1 MNKGKLTINNSN
13 DTIIKITIVV
23 FTFILYA
30 QTIKFDFTLD
40 DETFYVQNPLV
51 QNGIN
56 KIGEIFTSPSIGEQ
70 SQYTSNQPYR
80 PLTILVFAIE
90 NSLFGN
96 VPSVLHFFNLFIYTL
111 IVLVLYAT
119 LKKLFSDYSY
129 SLIAL
134 IVLLY
139 AAHPVHSEVV
149 ANIKT
154 LDEMLA
160 SLFGFTTWYFF
171 LNAKAEENFNL
182 KNTFIIFIFSLL
194 TILSKESGI
203 VFFAIIPLSLL
214 LLKQVQ
220 FKKVILSSLPFV
232 ISTIIF
238 FFLRQNAVS
247 DQLSNPPIPLLDN
260 VLYIANTFNEKIA
273 TRLLTLYLNI
283 KTLIIPYPLAWD
295 YTYKYVYVTNFSDY
309 KVVASLLIYIFL
321 IIGSIYYWK
330 RKPVIS
336 FSILMFF
343 ICILPTSNIVFIN
356 STNFAERFLF
366 TASLALP
373 ITLVSIIINLFKLDV
388 SYYSFKLTNNF
399 NYLMIITLLLFS
411 AMTLNAT
418 SYWKNNLTLFERG
431 VVVCNNNTR
440 AHYNL
445 GIEYWKIAQKNSIN
459 QSNNDYALKAI
470 EEFKQS
476 LEIFP
481 DNFMAMTNLACVY
494 DLTNN
499 LDSSIYFFSLSKKI
513 YPNQPLIDKNIGA
526 IYSKKASVFESKSE
540 IDSALKNYNKA
551 LLYDSTN
558 TSAWNSIALL
568 YYNKKDIT
576 NAMATLE
583 KGLKANGENIIL
595 LESCAVISFLSNDN
609 QNAIAYGLRGLKIDS
624 QSKKIIGVLAD
635 ANHAIGNNTEVLKYQ
650 QMMNA
655 LNAK

>member
-90 NSLFGN
+90 HSLFGN
-96 VPSVLHFFNLFIYTL
+96 VASVLHFFNLFIYTL

-260 VLYIANTFNEKIA
+260 VIYIANTFNEKIA
-273 TRLLTLYLNI
+273 TRLLTLYLNT
-283 KTLIIPYPLAWD
+283 KTLIIPYPLTWD

-373 ITLVSIIINLFKLDV
+373 ITLVSIMINLFKLDV

-399 NYLMIITLLLFS
+399 NYLMIITMLLFS

-459 QSNNDYALKAI
+459 QSNNDYAFKAI

-540 IDSALKNYNKA
+540 LDSALKNYNKA

-624 QSKKIIGVLAD
+624 QSKRIIGVLAD